1 MGGGGGVVV
10 ILLLLVVVDV
20 ISRETCSA
28 VAVAHSAVVVVAVAI
43 HHHSTSSPGKI
54 RCGGSRDHGTFSRA
68 VDADDFGSI
77 GVGSISSSVAVA
89 VAVRSIGG
97 IVFVSS
103 DRQREGR
110 FFLVVIVVAGGRS
123 RTRSR
128 TVDRLHPRQIPPSSS
143 RGSSN
148 SRTIPHRIL
157 KIILHSTTITEFIS
171 TRIIRMDDMMIVI
184 SIHLTPRQTRRT
196 FFLFRRSSTS
206 SSTSYALPAETKAR
220 L

>member
-28 VAVAHSAVVVVAVAI
+28 VAVAHSAVAVAVVVVVAI
-43 HHHSTSSPGKI
+43 HHHSTSPPGKI
-54 RCGGSRDHGTFSRA
+54 RCGGGRDHGTFSCA

-77 GVGSISSSVAVA
+77 GATASISSSVS
-89 VAVRSIGG
+89 VRSIVG

-123 RTRSR
+123 RSRSR
-128 TVDRLHPRQIPPSSS
+128 TINRLHPRQIPS
-143 RGSSN
+143 RGSN

-171 TRIIRMDDMMIVI
+171 IRIIRMDDMMIVI
-184 SIHLTPRQTRRT
+184 SIHLTLRQTRRT
-196 FFLFRRSSTS
+196 FFLFRS
-206 SSTSYALPAETKAR
+206 SSSRTISCALRAKTKAR